1 MIWALLYVPVA
12 LYLGYALT
20 PHLEPVSWA
29 IVSAV
34 IVGFCLVEGFMIR
47 KDRDRSRVTFAV
59 LFLTLASLLVGLIL
73 RE

>member
-1 MIWALLYVPVA
+1 MIWTLLYVPVA

-20 PHLEPVSWA
+20 SRLEPVSWA

-34 IVGFCLVEGFMIR
+34 IAGFCLVEGFMIR
-47 KDRDRSRVTFAV
+47 KDRGRSRATFAV
-59 LFLTLASLLVGLIL
+59 LCITLASLLEGLIL